1 MKTKQYYSTHE
12 FANLIGVT
20 SQTLRNWEKAGKLIP
35 HHRGGGVETIGF
47 ILGSSF
53 MQLSL
58 LKA

>member
-35 HHRGGGVETIGF
+35 HHRGGGGWK
-47 ILGSSF
+47 L
-53 MQLSL
+53 
-58 LKA
+58 